1 MVRVWKKWSTFSY
14 PLMLMI
20 TVFMSSLINEY
31 VCDII
36 WLCLSQT
43 PGWLALMT
51 IVLLALQFSRCMSV
65 CLSACL
71 YFFFSTNPPV
81 DLIVLIS
88 VRSNF
93 PLATNPSHSM
103 AMLFL
108 RQVVHLNLAIDRFKR
123 ALRVCSYDLYYILFY
138 FAVSERWLMQL

>member
-1 MVRVWKKWSTFSY
+1 
-14 PLMLMI
+14 
-20 TVFMSSLINEY
+20 
-31 VCDII
+31 
-36 WLCLSQT
+36 
-43 PGWLALMT
+43 MT